1 MKIQDFGQIFSHSTP
16 IVPILSTPAYRT
28 STYLPKNERP
38 AYAFRQGT
46 FIANQRI
53 HSLYERDRFM
63 KKTIMIVEDY
73 DDIRTMMKVMIELY
87 GYDVVLARDGSEAVA
102 NAKQFHPDIILMD
115 LSMPNMDGLTAT
127 KLIRETDEL
136 LAQVPIVAITG
147 HGKSHAKQ
155 AYESGCDKVLEKPIN
170 FNVLKP
176 MLQSFLK

>member
-1 MKIQDFGQIFSHSTP
+1 
-16 IVPILSTPAYRT
+16 
-28 STYLPKNERP
+28 
-38 AYAFRQGT
+38 
-46 FIANQRI
+46 
-53 HSLYERDRFM
+53 M

-136 LAQVPIVAITG
+136 LAHVPIVAITG